1 MATKQPSEDEH
12 HVQQAAPMAGCC
24 HSLSMG
30 ILSLVSPYSKD
41 STQAQQAD
49 LSVTAWS
56 LISGCGTAV
65 STTSS
70 TGTCSFEDVFMN

>member
-1 MATKQPSEDEH
+1 MDTKQPSENEH
-12 HVQQAAPMAGCC
+12 HVLQAVPTAGCC

-30 ILSLVSPYSKD
+30 ILSLVCSYSKD

-49 LSVTAWS
+49 LSVTAWR
-56 LISGCGTAV
+56 LISGCGTAA

-70 TGTCSFEDVFMN
+70 TEKRSFEDVFMN